1 MTRLEIQGIVFD
13 VDGVLF
19 DTERLT
25 HQTWKTVSREMGW
38 PQVGEAYLEFVGQN
52 RTDIFRK
59 MVELFGE
66 EFPKE
71 TFMKVCSAY
80 SQARMEREGVPMKP
94 GVREILAFL
103 KERGIPTALATSTGR
118 PRTERRM
125 EMTGLGPYFSAI
137 ITGDQ
142 VVHSKP
148 DPEIYLLACQAL
160 GTDPKHTIAVEDSRN
175 GILSA
180 SRAGMQVIMVPDMIP
195 PPQSWR
201 TFCFAAAPTCWRYGS
216 CCPRFCPGKIQRQG
230 HGFGAVFFRH
240 AFARISEVPCG
251 LSELLQEM
259 FQKVSDSF
267 SSLQFLNILFAG
279 IILLFSAIG
288 NILGWQL
295 F

>member
-1 MTRLEIQGIVFD
+1 MTQLEIQGIVFD

-142 VVHSKP
+142 VEHSKP

-160 GTDPKHTIAVEDSRN
+160 GTEPGHTIAVEDSRN

-195 PPQSWR
+195 PTPELESLL
-201 TFCFAAAPTCWRYGS
+201 
-216 CCPRFCPGKIQRQG
+216 
-230 HGFGAVFFRH
+230 FR
-240 AFARISEVPCG
+240 RCGDLLEVR
-251 LSELLQEM
+251 ELLSQ
-259 FQKVSDSF
+259 
-267 SSLQFLNILFAG
+267 IL
-279 IILLFSAIG
+279 S
-288 NILGWQL
+288 Q
-295 F
+295 

>member
-1 MTRLEIQGIVFD
+1 MTQLEIQGIVFD

-80 SQARMEREGVPMKP
+80 SQARMEKEGVPMKP

-142 VVHSKP
+142 VEHSKP

-160 GTDPKHTIAVEDSRN
+160 GTAPEHTIAVEDSRN

-195 PPQSWR
+195 PTPELE
-201 TFCFAAAPTCWRYGS
+201 ALL
-216 CCPRFCPGKIQRQG
+216 
-230 HGFGAVFFRH
+230 FR
-240 AFARISEVPCG
+240 RCGDLLEVR
-251 LSELLQEM
+251 ELLSQ
-259 FQKVSDSF
+259 
-267 SSLQFLNILFAG
+267 IL
-279 IILLFSAIG
+279 S
-288 NILGWQL
+288 Q
-295 F
+295 